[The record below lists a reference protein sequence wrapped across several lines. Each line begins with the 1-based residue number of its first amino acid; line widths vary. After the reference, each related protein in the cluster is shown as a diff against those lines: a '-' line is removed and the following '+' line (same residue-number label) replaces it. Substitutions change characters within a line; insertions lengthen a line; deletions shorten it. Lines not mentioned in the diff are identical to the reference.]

1 MGKPHGRSYVLIT
14 GATTGIGY
22 ELAKLYANA
31 GDNLILVSRDE
42 DKLEKVKDELILL
55 YNINVYSLS
64 LDLSEDNSCEKVL
77 DFVNKK
83 NLSVDILINNA
94 GIGSFGY
101 LSEIQMEKELK
112 LIDVNI
118 RALTEL
124 TKIFLPTMISHGEGG
139 IMNVAS
145 TAAFCAGP
153 KMATYYASK
162 SYVLNF
168 TEAIYE
174 ELKGTGIKVSCLCPG
189 PVSTGFQ
196 EKAGI
201 RKKESAKKAVMTPKK
216 VAEIAYR
223 DFKRGK
229 LIIIPGFKN
238 KVIIMLNNIMPR
250 SLSRKVILM
259 MNKG

>member
-1 MGKPHGRSYVLIT
+1 MGKPYGRSCVLIT

-22 ELAKLYANA
+22 ELAKLYAKDEN
-31 GDNLILVSRDE
+31 NLILVARDE
-42 DKLEKVKDELILL
+42 ERLKEVKEELEF
-55 YNINVYSLS
+55 YNIKIYTIA

-101 LSEIQMEKELK
+101 LSEIEIEKELK

-124 TKIFLPTMISHGEGG
+124 TKMFLPTMISHGEGG

-168 TEAIYE
+168 TEALYE
-174 ELKGTGIKVSCLCPG
+174 ELKGSEIKVSCLCPG
-189 PVSTGFQ
+189 PVKTSFQ
-196 EKAGI
+196 EKSGI
-201 RKKESAKKAVMTPKK
+201 KKNEAAKKALMTPKE
-216 VAEIAYR
+216 VAEVAYK
-223 DFKRGK
+223 DFKKGK

-238 KVIIMLNNIMPR
+238 KLIILLNKLIPR
-250 SLSRKVILM
+250 ALSRKIILF

>member
-1 MGKPHGRSYVLIT
+1 MGKPYGRSCVLIT

-22 ELAKLYANA
+22 ELAKLYAKDEN
-31 GDNLILVSRDE
+31 NLILVARDE
-42 DKLEKVKDELILL
+42 ERLKEVKEELEF
-55 YNINVYSLS
+55 YNIKIYTIA

-94 GIGSFGY
+94 GMGSFGY
-101 LSEIQMEKELK
+101 LSEIEMEKELK
-112 LIDVNI
+112 LINLNI

-124 TKIFLPTMISHGEGG
+124 TKMFLPSMIGHGGG
-139 IMNVAS
+139 AIMNVAS

-168 TEAIYE
+168 TEALYE
-174 ELKGTGIKVSCLCPG
+174 ELKGSEIKVSCLCPG
-189 PVSTGFQ
+189 PVKTSFQ
-196 EKAGI
+196 EKSGI
-201 RKKESAKKAVMTPKK
+201 RKKSAAKKALMTPKY
-216 VAEIAYR
+216 VAEVAYR
-223 DFKRGK
+223 DFKKGK

-238 KVIIMLNNIMPR
+238 KLIITLNKLIPR
-250 SLSRKVILM
+250 SLSRKIILM

>member
-1 MGKPHGRSYVLIT
+1 MGKPYGRSCVLIT

-22 ELAKLYANA
+22 ELAKLYAKDEN
-31 GDNLILVSRDE
+31 NLILVARDE
-42 DKLEKVKDELILL
+42 ERLKEVKDELEF
-55 YNINVYSLS
+55 YNIKVYTIA

-94 GIGSFGY
+94 GMGSFGY
-101 LSEIQMEKELK
+101 LSEIEMESELK

-124 TKIFLPTMISHGEGG
+124 TKIFLPSMIEHGEGA

-168 TEAIYE
+168 TEALYE
-174 ELKGTGIKVSCLCPG
+174 ELKGSEIKVSCLCPG
-189 PVSTGFQ
+189 PVKTNFQ
-196 EKAGI
+196 EKSGI
-201 RKKESAKKAVMTPKK
+201 KKKESAKKALMTPKDVAK
-216 VAEIAYR
+216 VAYK
-223 DFKRGK
+223 DFKKGK

-238 KVIIMLNNIMPR
+238 KLIITLNKLIPR
-250 SLSRKVILM
+250 SLSRKIILM

>member
-1 MGKPHGRSYVLIT
+1 MGKPYGRSCVLIT

-22 ELAKLYANA
+22 ELAKLYAKDENK
-31 GDNLILVSRDE
+31 LVLVARDGE
-42 DKLEKVKDELILL
+42 RLKKVKDKLEL
-55 YNINVYSLS
+55 YNIKVYTIA

-94 GIGSFGY
+94 GMGSFGY
-101 LSEIQMEKELK
+101 LSEIEMESELK

-124 TKIFLPTMISHGEGG
+124 TKIFLPSMIEHGEGA

-168 TEAIYE
+168 TEALYE
-174 ELKGTGIKVSCLCPG
+174 ELKGSEIKVSCLCPG
-189 PVSTGFQ
+189 PVKTNFQ
-196 EKAGI
+196 EKSGI
-201 RKKESAKKAVMTPKK
+201 KKKESAKKALMTPKDVAK
-216 VAEIAYR
+216 VAYK
-223 DFKRGK
+223 DFKKGK

-238 KVIIMLNNIMPR
+238 KLIITLNKLIPR
-250 SLSRKVILM
+250 SLSRKIILM

>member
-1 MGKPHGRSYVLIT
+1 MGKPYGRSCVLIT
-14 GATTGIGY
+14 GATAGIGY
-22 ELAKLYANA
+22 ELAKLYAKDEN
-31 GDNLILVSRDE
+31 NLILVARDE
-42 DKLEKVKDELILL
+42 ERLKEVKDELEF
-55 YNINVYSLS
+55 YNIKVYTIA
-64 LDLSEDNSCEKVL
+64 LDLSGDNSCEKIL

-101 LSEIQMEKELK
+101 LNEIEMERELK

-124 TKIFLPTMISHGEGG
+124 TKMFLPSMIEQGEGA

-168 TEAIYE
+168 TEALYE
-174 ELKGTGIKVSCLCPG
+174 ELKGSEIKVSCLCPG
-189 PVSTGFQ
+189 PVKTNFQ
-196 EKAGI
+196 EKSGI
-201 RKKESAKKAVMTPKK
+201 RKSEAAKKALMTPKE

-223 DFKRGK
+223 DFKKGK

-238 KVIIMLNNIMPR
+238 KLIIKINKLIPR
-250 SLSRKVILM
+250 SFSRKIILM

>member
-1 MGKPHGRSYVLIT
+1 MGKPYGRSYVLIT

-22 ELAKLYANA
+22 ELAKLYAND
-31 GDNLILVSRDE
+31 GNNLILVARDE
-42 DKLEKVKDELILL
+42 EKLEKVKEELMLL
-55 YNINVYSLS
+55 YNINVYSIS
-64 LDLSEDNSCEKVL
+64 LDLSEDNSCEKL
-77 DFVNKK
+77 LNYVNKK
-83 NLSVDILINNA
+83 NISVDILINNA
-94 GIGSFGY
+94 GLGSFGY
-101 LSEIQMEKELK
+101 LSEIEIEKELN
-112 LIDVNI
+112 LIDVNV

-124 TKIFLPTMISHGEGG
+124 TKVFLPIMISHGDGA

-162 SYVLNF
+162 SYVLSF

-196 EKAGI
+196 DKAGI
-201 RKKESAKKAVMTPKK
+201 RKKESAKKALMTPKK

-223 DFKRGK
+223 DFKKGK

-238 KVIIMLNNIMPR
+238 KGIIALNKIMPR
-250 SLSRKVILM
+250 SLSRKIILM

>member
-1 MGKPHGRSYVLIT
+1 MGKPYGRSCVLIT
-14 GATTGIGY
+14 GATAGIGY
-22 ELAKLYANA
+22 ELAKLYAKDEN
-31 GDNLILVSRDE
+31 NLILVARDE
-42 DKLEKVKDELILL
+42 ERLKEVKDELEF
-55 YNINVYSLS
+55 YNIKVYTIA

-94 GIGSFGY
+94 GMGSFGY
-101 LSEIQMEKELK
+101 LSEIEVEKELK
-112 LIDVNI
+112 LINVNI

-124 TKIFLPTMISHGEGG
+124 TKMFLPSMIEHGEGA

-168 TEAIYE
+168 TEALYE
-174 ELKGTGIKVSCLCPG
+174 ELKGSEIKISCLCPG
-189 PVSTGFQ
+189 PVKTNFQ
-196 EKAGI
+196 EKSGI
-201 RKKESAKKAVMTPKK
+201 RKSEAAKKALMTPKE

-223 DFKRGK
+223 DFKKGK

-238 KVIIMLNNIMPR
+238 KLIIRINKLIPR
-250 SLSRKVILM
+250 SFSRKIILM

>member
-1 MGKPHGRSYVLIT
+1 MGKPYGRSYVLIT

-22 ELAKLYANA
+22 ELAKLYAND
-31 GDNLILVSRDE
+31 GNNLILVARDE
-42 DKLEKVKDELILL
+42 EKLEKVKEELMLL
-55 YNINVYSLS
+55 YNINVYSIS
-64 LDLSEDNSCEKVL
+64 LDLSEDNSCEKL
-77 DFVNKK
+77 LNYVNKK
-83 NLSVDILINNA
+83 NISVDILINNA
-94 GIGSFGY
+94 GLGSFGY
-101 LSEIQMEKELK
+101 LSEIEIEKELN
-112 LIDVNI
+112 LIDVNV

-124 TKIFLPTMISHGEGG
+124 TKVFLPIMISHGDGA

-162 SYVLNF
+162 SYVLSF

-196 EKAGI
+196 DKAGI
-201 RKKESAKKAVMTPKK
+201 RKKESAKKALMTPKK

-223 DFKRGK
+223 DFKKGK
-229 LIIIPGFKN
+229 LIISPGFKN
-238 KVIIMLNNIMPR
+238 KVIIALNKIMPR
-250 SLSRKVILM
+250 SLSRKIILM

>member
-1 MGKPHGRSYVLIT
+1 MGKPYGRSCVLIT

-22 ELAKLYANA
+22 ELAKLYSKDWN
-31 GDNLILVSRDE
+31 NLILVARDE
-42 DKLEKVKDELILL
+42 ERLQEVKEELDL
-55 YNINVYSLS
+55 YNIKVYILS
-64 LDLSEDNSCEKVL
+64 LDLAEDNSCEKVL

-101 LSEIQMEKELK
+101 LSEIEMEKELK

-124 TKIFLPTMISHGEGG
+124 TKIFLPTMIDHGEGG

-168 TEAIYE
+168 TEALYE
-174 ELKGTGIKVSCLCPG
+174 ELKGSEIKVSCLCPG
-189 PVSTGFQ
+189 PVRTNFQ
-196 EKAGI
+196 EKSGI
-201 RKKESAKKAVMTPKK
+201 KKSEAAKNTLMTPREVAK
-216 VAEIAYR
+216 VAYK

-238 KVIIMLNNIMPR
+238 KVIILLNKLIPR
-250 SLSRKVILM
+250 ALSRKIILM

>member
-1 MGKPHGRSYVLIT
+1 MGKPYGRSCVLIT

-22 ELAKLYANA
+22 ELGKLYAKDEN
-31 GDNLILVSRDE
+31 NLVLVARDE
-42 DKLEKVKDELILL
+42 ERLKEVKDELEL
-55 YNINVYSLS
+55 YNIKVYTIA

-94 GIGSFGY
+94 GMGSFGY
-101 LSEIQMEKELK
+101 LSEIETERELK

-118 RALTEL
+118 RAVTEL
-124 TKIFLPTMISHGEGG
+124 TKIFLPSMIEHGEGG

-168 TEAIYE
+168 TEALYE
-174 ELKGTGIKVSCLCPG
+174 ELKGSEIRVSCLCPG
-189 PVSTGFQ
+189 PVKTSFQ
-196 EKAGI
+196 EKSGI
-201 RKKESAKKAVMTPKK
+201 KKKQSAKKALMTPKD
-216 VAEIAYR
+216 VAEVAYR
-223 DFKRGK
+223 DFKKGK

-238 KVIIMLNNIMPR
+238 RLIITLNKLIPR
-250 SLSRKVILM
+250 SLSRKIILM

>member
-1 MGKPHGRSYVLIT
+1 MGKPYGRSCVLIT
-14 GATTGIGY
+14 GATAGIGY
-22 ELAKLYANA
+22 ELAKLYAKDEN
-31 GDNLILVSRDE
+31 NLILVARDE
-42 DKLEKVKDELILL
+42 ERLKEVKDELEF
-55 YNINVYSLS
+55 YNIKVYTIA

-94 GIGSFGY
+94 GMGSFGY
-101 LSEIQMEKELK
+101 LSEIEVEKELK
-112 LIDVNI
+112 LINVNI

-124 TKIFLPTMISHGEGG
+124 TKMFLPSMIEHGEGA

-168 TEAIYE
+168 TEALYE
-174 ELKGTGIKVSCLCPG
+174 ELKGSEIKVSCLCPG
-189 PVSTGFQ
+189 PVKTNFQ
-196 EKAGI
+196 EKSGI
-201 RKKESAKKAVMTPKK
+201 RKSEAAKKALMTPKE

-223 DFKRGK
+223 DFKKGK

-238 KVIIMLNNIMPR
+238 KLIIRINKLIPR
-250 SLSRKVILM
+250 SFSRKIILM

>member
-1 MGKPHGRSYVLIT
+1 MGKPYGRSCVLIT

-22 ELAKLYANA
+22 ELAKLYAKEGN
-31 GDNLILVSRDE
+31 NLILVARDE
-42 DKLEKVKDELILL
+42 DRLSEVKEELDL
-55 YNINVYSLS
+55 YNIKVYILP

-101 LSEIQMEKELK
+101 LSEIEIEKELK

-124 TKIFLPTMISHGEGG
+124 TKMFLPTMISHGEGG

-168 TEAIYE
+168 TEALYE
-174 ELKGTGIKVSCLCPG
+174 ELKGSEIKVSCLCPG
-189 PVSTGFQ
+189 PVKTSFQ
-196 EKAGI
+196 EKSGI
-201 RKKESAKKAVMTPKK
+201 KKNEAAKKALMTPKE
-216 VAEIAYR
+216 VAEIAYK
-223 DFKRGK
+223 DFKKGK

-238 KVIIMLNNIMPR
+238 KLIILLNKLIPR
-250 SLSRKVILM
+250 ALSRKIILF

>member
-1 MGKPHGRSYVLIT
+1 MGKPYGRSCVLIT
-14 GATTGIGY
+14 GATAGIGY
-22 ELAKLYANA
+22 ELAKLYAKDEN
-31 GDNLILVSRDE
+31 NLILVARDE
-42 DKLEKVKDELILL
+42 ERLKEVKDELEF
-55 YNINVYSLS
+55 YNIKVYTIA

-94 GIGSFGY
+94 GMGSFGY
-101 LSEIQMEKELK
+101 LSEIEVEKELK

-124 TKIFLPTMISHGEGG
+124 TKMFLPSMIEHGEGA

-168 TEAIYE
+168 TEALYE
-174 ELKGTGIKVSCLCPG
+174 ELKGSEIKISCLCPG
-189 PVSTGFQ
+189 SVKTNFQ
-196 EKAGI
+196 EKSGI
-201 RKKESAKKAVMTPKK
+201 RKSEAAKKALMTPKE

-223 DFKRGK
+223 DFKKGK

-238 KVIIMLNNIMPR
+238 KLIIRINKLIPR
-250 SLSRKVILM
+250 SFSRKIILM

>member
-1 MGKPHGRSYVLIT
+1 MGKPYGRSCVLIT

-22 ELAKLYANA
+22 ELAKLYAKDKN
-31 GDNLILVSRDE
+31 NLILVARNE
-42 DKLEKVKDELILL
+42 ERLKEVKDELSL
-55 YNINVYSLS
+55 YSINVYTIS

-77 DFVNKK
+77 DFVNKN

-101 LSEIQMEKELK
+101 LSEIEMERELK

-124 TKIFLPTMISHGEGG
+124 TKGFLPIMIDHGEGA

-168 TEAIYE
+168 TEALHE
-174 ELKGTGIKVSCLCPG
+174 EVKGNNIKVSCLCPG
-189 PVSTGFQ
+189 PVKTNFQ
-196 EKAGI
+196 ERSGI
-201 RKKESAKKAVMTPKK
+201 RKKGAAKKALMTPKE
-216 VAEIAYR
+216 VAKIAYR
-223 DFKRGK
+223 DFKKGK

-238 KVIIMLNNIMPR
+238 KLIITLNKLMPR
-250 SLSRKVILM
+250 SLSRKIIFM

>member
-1 MGKPHGRSYVLIT
+1 MGKPYGRSCVLIT

-22 ELAKLYANA
+22 ELARLYAKDEN
-31 GDNLILVSRDE
+31 NLILVARDE
-42 DKLEKVKDELILL
+42 EKLKEVKDELEF
-55 YNINVYSLS
+55 YNIKVYTIA

-94 GIGSFGY
+94 GMGSFGY
-101 LSEIQMEKELK
+101 LSEIEVEKELK

-124 TKIFLPTMISHGEGG
+124 TKMFLPSMIEHGEGS

-168 TEAIYE
+168 TEALYE
-174 ELKGTGIKVSCLCPG
+174 ELKGSEIKVSCLCPG
-189 PVSTGFQ
+189 PVKTNFQ
-196 EKAGI
+196 EKSGI
-201 RKKESAKKAVMTPKK
+201 RKSEAAKKALMTPKE
-216 VAEIAYR
+216 VAKIAYK
-223 DFKRGK
+223 DFKNGK

-238 KVIIMLNNIMPR
+238 KLIITLNKLIPR
-250 SLSRKVILM
+250 SLSRKIILM

>member
-1 MGKPHGRSYVLIT
+1 MGKPYGRSCVLIT
-14 GATTGIGY
+14 GATAGIGY
-22 ELAKLYANA
+22 ELAKLYAKDEN
-31 GDNLILVSRDE
+31 NLVLVARDGE
-42 DKLEKVKDELILL
+42 RLKKVKDKLEL
-55 YNINVYSLS
+55 YNIKVYTIA

-101 LSEIQMEKELK
+101 LNEIEMERELK

-124 TKIFLPTMISHGEGG
+124 TKMFLPSMIEQGEGA

-168 TEAIYE
+168 TEALYE
-174 ELKGTGIKVSCLCPG
+174 ELKGSEIKVSCLCPG
-189 PVSTGFQ
+189 PVKTNFQ
-196 EKAGI
+196 EKSGI
-201 RKKESAKKAVMTPKK
+201 RKSEAAKKALMTPKE

-223 DFKRGK
+223 DFKKGK
-229 LIIIPGFKN
+229 LIIVPGFKN
-238 KVIIMLNNIMPR
+238 KLIIRINKLIPR
-250 SLSRKVILM
+250 SFSRKIILM

>member
-1 MGKPHGRSYVLIT
+1 MGKPYGRSCVLIT

-22 ELAKLYANA
+22 ELAKLYAK
-31 GDNLILVSRDE
+31 DEKNLILVARNDE
-42 DKLEKVKDELILL
+42 RLKLVKDELSL
-55 YNINVYSLS
+55 YRVNVYTIA

-77 DFVNKK
+77 DFVNKN

-94 GIGSFGY
+94 GVGSFGY
-101 LSEIQMEKELK
+101 LSEIEMEKELK
-112 LIDVNI
+112 LIDINI

-124 TKIFLPTMISHGEGG
+124 TKTFLPIMISHGAGA

-162 SYVLNF
+162 AYVLNF
-168 TEAIYE
+168 TEALYE
-174 ELKGTGIKVSCLCPG
+174 EVKGSNIKISCLCPG
-189 PVSTGFQ
+189 AVKTNFQ
-196 EKAGI
+196 EKSGI
-201 RKKESAKKAVMTPKK
+201 RKKEAAKKALMTPEE
-216 VAEIAYR
+216 VARVAYR
-223 DFKRGK
+223 DFKKGK

-238 KVIIMLNNIMPR
+238 KVIIIFNKFIPR
-250 SLSRKVILM
+250 SLSRKIILM

>member
-1 MGKPHGRSYVLIT
+1 MGKPYGRSCVLIT
-14 GATTGIGY
+14 GATAGIGY
-22 ELAKLYANA
+22 ELAKLYAKDEN
-31 GDNLILVSRDE
+31 NLILLARDE
-42 DKLEKVKDELILL
+42 ERLKEVKDELEF
-55 YNINVYSLS
+55 YNIKVYTIA

-94 GIGSFGY
+94 GMGSFGY
-101 LSEIQMEKELK
+101 LSEIEVEKELK

-124 TKIFLPTMISHGEGG
+124 TKMFLPSMIEHGEGA

-168 TEAIYE
+168 TEALYE
-174 ELKGTGIKVSCLCPG
+174 ELKGSEIKVSCLCPG
-189 PVSTGFQ
+189 PVKTNFQ
-196 EKAGI
+196 EKSGI
-201 RKKESAKKAVMTPKK
+201 RKSEAAKKALMTPKE

-223 DFKRGK
+223 DFKKGK

-238 KVIIMLNNIMPR
+238 KLIIRINKLIPR
-250 SLSRKVILM
+250 SFSRKIILM

>member
-1 MGKPHGRSYVLIT
+1 MGKPYSRSCVLIT

-22 ELAKLYANA
+22 EIAKLYAKDEN
-31 GDNLILVSRDE
+31 NLILVARDE
-42 DKLEKVKDELILL
+42 ERLKEVKYELSL
-55 YNINVYSLS
+55 YSINVYTIA

-77 DFVNKK
+77 DFVNKN

-94 GIGSFGY
+94 GMGSFGY
-101 LSEIQMEKELK
+101 LSEIEMERELK

-124 TKIFLPTMISHGEGG
+124 TKIFLPFMIGHGEGA

-168 TEAIYE
+168 TEALYE
-174 ELKGTGIKVSCLCPG
+174 ELKESNIKISCLCPG
-189 PVSTGFQ
+189 PVKTSFQ

-201 RKKESAKKAVMTPKK
+201 RKKESAKKSLMTSKE
-216 VAEIAYR
+216 VAEVAYR
-223 DFKRGK
+223 DFKKGK

-238 KVIIMLNNIMPR
+238 KLIILLNKLIPR
-250 SLSRKVILM
+250 SLSRKIILM

>member
-1 MGKPHGRSYVLIT
+1 MGKPYGRSCVLIT

-22 ELAKLYANA
+22 ELAKLYAKDEN
-31 GDNLILVSRDE
+31 NLILVARDE
-42 DKLEKVKDELILL
+42 ERLKEVKDELEF
-55 YNINVYSLS
+55 YNIKVYTIA

-94 GIGSFGY
+94 GMGSFGY
-101 LSEIQMEKELK
+101 LSEIEMESELK

-124 TKIFLPTMISHGEGG
+124 TKIFLPSMIEHGEGA

-168 TEAIYE
+168 TEALYE
-174 ELKGTGIKVSCLCPG
+174 ELKGSEIKVSCLCPG
-189 PVSTGFQ
+189 PVKTNFQ
-196 EKAGI
+196 EKSGI
-201 RKKESAKKAVMTPKK
+201 KKKESAKKALMTPKDVAK
-216 VAEIAYR
+216 VAYK
-223 DFKRGK
+223 DFKKGK

-238 KVIIMLNNIMPR
+238 KLIIKLNKLIPR
-250 SLSRKVILM
+250 SLSRKIILM

>member
-1 MGKPHGRSYVLIT
+1 MGKPYGRSCVLIT

-22 ELAKLYANA
+22 ELAKLYAKDEN
-31 GDNLILVSRDE
+31 NLILVARNE
-42 DKLEKVKDELILL
+42 DRLKEVKDELSL
-55 YNINVYSLS
+55 YNINIYTIA

-77 DFVNKK
+77 EYVNKN

-94 GIGSFGY
+94 GVGSFGY
-101 LSEIQMEKELK
+101 LSEIEMEKELK
-112 LIDVNI
+112 LIDINI

-124 TKIFLPTMISHGEGG
+124 TKIFLPAMIEHGEGS

-168 TEAIYE
+168 TEALYE
-174 ELKGTGIKVSCLCPG
+174 EVKGKNIKISCLCPG
-189 PVSTGFQ
+189 LVRTSFQ
-196 EKAGI
+196 EKSGI
-201 RKKESAKKAVMTPKK
+201 KKKESAKKALMTPKE
-216 VAEIAYR
+216 VAKIAYK
-223 DFKRGK
+223 DFKKGK

-238 KVIIMLNNIMPR
+238 KIIIIVNKFMPR
-250 SLSRKVILM
+250 SLSRKIILM

>member
-1 MGKPHGRSYVLIT
+1 MGKPYGRSCVLIT

-22 ELAKLYANA
+22 ELAKIYAKEGN
-31 GDNLILVSRDE
+31 NLILVARDE
-42 DKLEKVKDELILL
+42 ERLSEVKEELDL
-55 YNINVYSLS
+55 YNIKVYILS

-101 LSEIQMEKELK
+101 LSEIEMEKELK

-124 TKIFLPTMISHGEGG
+124 TKTFLPTMISHGEGG

-168 TEAIYE
+168 TEALYE
-174 ELKGTGIKVSCLCPG
+174 ELKGSEIKVSCSCPG
-189 PVSTGFQ
+189 PVKTTFQ
-196 EKAGI
+196 EKSGI
-201 RKKESAKKAVMTPKK
+201 RKSEAAKKALMTPKE

-223 DFKRGK
+223 DFKKGK
-229 LIIIPGFKN
+229 LLIIPGFKN
-238 KVIIMLNNIMPR
+238 KLIILLNKLIPR
-250 SLSRKVILM
+250 ALSRKIILL

>member
-1 MGKPHGRSYVLIT
+1 MGKPYGRSCVLIT
-14 GATTGIGY
+14 GATAGIGY
-22 ELAKLYANA
+22 ELAKLYAKDEN
-31 GDNLILVSRDE
+31 NLILLARDE
-42 DKLEKVKDELILL
+42 ERLKEVKDELEF
-55 YNINVYSLS
+55 YNIKVYTIA

-94 GIGSFGY
+94 GMGSFGY
-101 LSEIQMEKELK
+101 LSEIEVEKELK
-112 LIDVNI
+112 LINVNI

-124 TKIFLPTMISHGEGG
+124 TKMFLPSMIEHGEGA

-168 TEAIYE
+168 TEALYE
-174 ELKGTGIKVSCLCPG
+174 ELKGSEIKVSCLCPG
-189 PVSTGFQ
+189 PVKTNFQ
-196 EKAGI
+196 EKSGI
-201 RKKESAKKAVMTPKK
+201 RKSEAAKKALMTPKE

-223 DFKRGK
+223 DFKKGK

-238 KVIIMLNNIMPR
+238 KLIIRINKLIPR
-250 SLSRKVILM
+250 SFSRKIILM

>member
-1 MGKPHGRSYVLIT
+1 MGKPYGRSCVLIT

-22 ELAKLYANA
+22 ELAKLYAKDEN
-31 GDNLILVSRDE
+31 NLILVARDE
-42 DKLEKVKDELILL
+42 DRLKEVKEELGL
-55 YNINVYSLS
+55 YSINIYTVA

-77 DFVNKK
+77 DFVNKN

-101 LSEIQMEKELK
+101 LSEIEMEKELK

-124 TKIFLPTMISHGEGG
+124 TKIFLPAMIEHEEGA

-168 TEAIYE
+168 TEALYE
-174 ELKGTGIKVSCLCPG
+174 EVRGSNIKISCLCPG
-189 PVSTGFQ
+189 PVKTNFQ
-196 EKAGI
+196 DKSGI
-201 RKKESAKKAVMTPKK
+201 RKKEAAKKALMTPKE
-216 VAEIAYR
+216 VAEVAYR
-223 DFKRGK
+223 DFKKGK

-238 KVIIMLNNIMPR
+238 KVIILFNKIIPR
-250 SLSRKVILM
+250 SLSRKIILM

>member
-1 MGKPHGRSYVLIT
+1 MGKPYGRSCVLIT

-22 ELAKLYANA
+22 ELAELYAKDKN
-31 GDNLILVSRDE
+31 NLILVARDE
-42 DKLEKVKDELILL
+42 DRLNEVKEILSL
-55 YNINVYSLS
+55 YSINVYTIA
-64 LDLSEDNSCEKVL
+64 LDLSEDNSCEKIF
-77 DFVNKK
+77 DFVNKN

-101 LSEIQMEKELK
+101 LTDIEIEKELK
-112 LIDVNI
+112 LIDLNI

-124 TKIFLPTMISHGEGG
+124 TKIFLPIMIDHGEGA

-168 TEAIYE
+168 TEALYE
-174 ELKGTGIKVSCLCPG
+174 EVKGSNIKVSCLCPG
-189 PVSTGFQ
+189 PVKTSFQ
-196 EKAGI
+196 EKSGI
-201 RKKESAKKAVMTPKK
+201 RKKEAAKKALMTAKE
-216 VAEIAYR
+216 VAKIAYR
-223 DFKRGK
+223 DFKKGK

-238 KVIIMLNNIMPR
+238 KIIILLNKFIPR
-250 SLSRKVILM
+250 SLSRKIILM